1 MKLVDIS
8 GTKKEEYLK
17 AKIDELETNSKI
29 KNIRDLYRGINDFQ
43 KGYHPRTNILKDE
56 KGDTVTDCHNILAK
70 WRYHFSQLFNVHGV
84 NEIRQTEIHTAEPLV
99 PEPSAPEFEM
109 AIEKL
114 QRHKSQGNYQIPA
127 ELIKARSKIIRSEI
141 HKLINSILD
150 EEDLPEEWKE

>member
-56 KGDTVTDCHNILAK
+56 KGDTVTDCYSILAR

-84 NEIRQTEIHTAEPLV
+84 NDIRQTEIHTAEPLV
-99 PEPSAPEFEM
+99 LEPSALEFEM

-114 QRHKSQGNYQIPA
+114 
-127 ELIKARSKIIRSEI
+127 
-141 HKLINSILD
+141 
-150 EEDLPEEWKE
+150 